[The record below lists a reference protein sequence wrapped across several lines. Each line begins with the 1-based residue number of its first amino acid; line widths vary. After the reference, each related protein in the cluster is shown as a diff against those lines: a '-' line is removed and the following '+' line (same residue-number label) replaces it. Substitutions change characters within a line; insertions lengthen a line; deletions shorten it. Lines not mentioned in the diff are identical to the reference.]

1 MAKPYVEQTQ
11 WTKVSLSDFEGRW
24 DLWFSKSRALGCSRV
39 FKFWRALISVMT
51 GAKTVLIRL
60 RGVCLN
66 SMHRYMCFLF
76 PATGVW
82 MHVHACACVCS
93 DRYWSEEMSR
103 RHTQKQVKRRGC
115 RSGHSGNLSPVL
127 WTQNGSGND
136 ITLATGQRET
146 ASCSAHCLHGIQCLC
161 GQHCSYGFTRIKPFL
176 ARMQNRST
184 GTCLDFKREGKI
196 LA

>member
-1 MAKPYVEQTQ
+1 MPQRNLFKLYVQLN
-11 WTKVSLSDFEGRW
+11 VFFFPRRW
-24 DLWFSKSRALGCSRV
+24 LDACYVR
-39 FKFWRALISVMT
+39 
-51 GAKTVLIRL
+51 
-60 RGVCLN
+60 VCL
-66 SMHRYMCFLF
+66 
-76 PATGVW
+76 
-82 MHVHACACVCS
+82 CS
-93 DRYWSEEMSR
+93 DRDWSEEMSR

-127 WTQNGSGND
+127 WIQNGSRND

-184 GTCLDFKREGKI
+184 GTCLDFKREEKKP
-196 LA
+196 AVYCES